1 MMKNNKGFSLI
12 ELIIVIA
19 IMALLSGLSVV
30 TFNMANR
37 HRPDKVMNN
46 VMNYAKYSK
55 SLVQSYTKDFCM
67 VIMKCDD
74 NNYYV
79 FHGTATGD
87 TESELRASFRPQNL
101 KKVSVDSTSTET
113 VLRNEPDNSLTLT
126 ELAQDPTQA
135 TNYHNLGRGVTISYK
150 DEGGGTTVI
159 GGTDS
164 ALVIQF
170 SKFDGSV
177 KHGAGTLVFSKYNK
191 TAPQCSIVLEGT
203 TGAFHKE

>member
-1 MMKNNKGFSLI
+1 MKNNKGFSLI

-30 TFNMANR
+30 TFAMANR
-37 HRPDKVMNN
+37 QRPNKVMNN

-87 TESELRASFRPQNL
+87 TQSALRTSFRPQNM
-101 KKVSVDSTSTET
+101 KQVNTDATSTET
-113 VLRNEPDNSLTLT
+113 VLRNQPDDSLTLT
-126 ELAQDPTQA
+126 ELAQEPTKA
-135 TNYHNLGRGVTISYK
+135 GNYHSLGSGVTITYK
-150 DEGGGTTVI
+150 DESGAETVI
-159 GGTDS
+159 GGTDT
-164 ALVIQF
+164 ALVVQF

-177 KHGAGTLVFSKYNK
+177 KHGAGTFIFSKYHG
-191 TAPQCSIVLEGT
+191 TDPQCSIVLEGA